1 MRGNS
6 ATPGIVHQ
14 RLISGP
20 TFGYYGAQIGSRDS
34 EEVANGR
41 NDSNNGRREGNIMGN
56 TNTFIQRMGEKN
68 ITIIGDDKGN
78 LVNLFLY

>member
-1 MRGNS
+1 
-6 ATPGIVHQ
+6 
-14 RLISGP
+14 
-20 TFGYYGAQIGSRDS
+20 
-34 EEVANGR
+34 
-41 NDSNNGRREGNIMGN
+41 MGN